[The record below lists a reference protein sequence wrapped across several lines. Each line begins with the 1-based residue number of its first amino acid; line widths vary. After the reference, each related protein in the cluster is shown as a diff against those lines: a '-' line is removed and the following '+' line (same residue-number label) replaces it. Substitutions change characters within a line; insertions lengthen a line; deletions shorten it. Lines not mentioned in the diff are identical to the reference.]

1 MVSEIIGKDIFLAED
16 TQIIGALG
24 AAVIGFGRR

>member
-1 MVSEIIGKDIFLAED
+1 MIEEILGKKIFIAED

-24 AAVIGFGRR
+24 VAVIGFR